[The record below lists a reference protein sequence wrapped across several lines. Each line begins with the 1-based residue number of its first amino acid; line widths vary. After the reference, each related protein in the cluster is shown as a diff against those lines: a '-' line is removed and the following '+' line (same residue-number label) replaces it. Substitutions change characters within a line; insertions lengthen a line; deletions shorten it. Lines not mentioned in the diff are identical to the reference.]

1 MTALDAVLISLKEN
15 AWSSGRDKMVIAYLE
30 QLQSIFDE
38 MEIMEEFEDAVWIKV
53 SKATLFGENME

>member
-1 MTALDAVLISLKEN
+1 MTSLEAVIAVLKD
-15 AWSSGRDKMVIAYLE
+15 GDKMVIAYLE
-30 QLQSIFDE
+30 QLQAIFDE